1 MQSDILF
8 ATDNEGSYND
18 ATCGSPTVI
27 SCTEPFLQEGGQ
39 EGIAVLHRN
48 LTEQTEDK
56 KDPTA
61 SAGASPSSEDC
72 SARNIKHSLTSEE
85 TNTTGDDRSF
95 SFEVGDPPKVSEK
108 VHRPAWSPFPRS
120 KAALS
125 TEVSLSL
132 SLCMSLMLTYHTLDL
147 H

>member
-1 MQSDILF
+1 M
-8 ATDNEGSYND
+8 
-18 ATCGSPTVI
+18 
-27 SCTEPFLQEGGQ
+27 
-39 EGIAVLHRN
+39 LHSN
-48 LTEQTEDK
+48 LTEQSEDK

-72 SARNIKHSLTSEE
+72 SARNIKHTLTSEE

-125 TEVSLSL
+125 TEVSLFLSC

-147 H
+147 HELGLTV